1 MASALHY
8 KYQTN
13 ELEISTFGSNM
24 LKRLGK
30 VLTLSSISLTAM
42 AAGNSTVVENLNT
55 NKKLLSVILSN
66 SLSSSL
72 ESGADHELVNSTSIL
87 SSYKLNELYSL
98 SNTFAFD
105 KDLQNDRE
113 LSIRDALF
121 TLSRKTDVGVEG
133 SYFRLKGSLAAPLS
147 KGSRKD
153 SDLITSVTLGAT
165 FGMGLDSIL
174 KGLSFYY
181 LPDAKIS
188 FYKYQTARHSGES
201 NNQYRVLQRLIIGY
215 QIADKFSLSFDNIY
229 YRNWTFEGTTTD
241 VFNFDQSLTYQA
253 TNDFSISIG
262 HSIGGNALD
271 INGVDSNVKLFDQHS
286 SSVYTSFEYR
296 Y

>member
-1 MASALHY
+1 
-8 KYQTN
+8 
-13 ELEISTFGSNM
+13 M

-30 VLTLSSISLTAM
+30 VFTLSSISLGAL
-42 AAGNSTVVENLNT
+42 AAGNNTVVENLNT
-55 NKKLLSVILSN
+55 DKKLLSVIVSN

-72 ESGADHELVNSTSIL
+72 EKGADNELVNTLSVL
-87 SSYKLNELYSL
+87 SSYKLSEDYFL
-98 SNTFAFD
+98 SNTLTID
-105 KDLQNDRE
+105 KDLKNDRE
-113 LSIRDALF
+113 LSVRDALF
-121 TLSRKTDVGVEG
+121 TLSRKGNTGI
-133 SYFRLKGSLAAPLS
+133 KGTLLRYKLSASAPLS

-153 SDLITSVTLGAT
+153 SELIAGITAGIT

-181 LPDAKIS
+181 LPDVKTS
-188 FYKYQTARHSGES
+188 FYKYETARHSGES

-215 QIADKFSLSFDNIY
+215 EITDKFSLSFDNIY

-241 VFNFDQSLTYQA
+241 VFTFDQSLNYQA
-253 TNDFSISIG
+253 TNNLSLSIG

-286 SSVYTSFEYR
+286 SSVYTGFEYR